1 MQEVHNKNDQVV
13 LCTPSTNVPFDDG
26 SGLGEAMPLVL
37 QDNLPFITMDYGFE
51 INGIL
56 GMNFLINS
64 GAIINLKGMHL
75 QLNS

>member
-1 MQEVHNKNDQVV
+1 
-13 LCTPSTNVPFDDG
+13 
-26 SGLGEAMPLVL
+26 MPLVL